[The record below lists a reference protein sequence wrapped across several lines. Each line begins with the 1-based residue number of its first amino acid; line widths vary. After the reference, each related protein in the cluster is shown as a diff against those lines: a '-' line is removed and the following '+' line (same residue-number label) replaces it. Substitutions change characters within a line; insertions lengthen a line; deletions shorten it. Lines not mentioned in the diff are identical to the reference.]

1 MISRNLF
8 SLKGKTA
15 LVTGGSTGIGFM
27 ATVGLV
33 SAGAK
38 VFIVSRKLENCQ
50 NAAEKL
56 NNCNFEGEVIPFKG
70 DLSSETGINNIIE
83 EFYAKNSELH
93 ILINN
98 AGRTWGSD
106 LSSFSLRCLGKSS
119 QSKCIRYF
127 LFNSEIGPLLT
138 VSQDQIFHRVL

>member
-1 MISRNLF
+1 MISKNLF
-8 SLKGKTA
+8 SLTGKTA
-15 LVTGGSTGIGFM
+15 LVTGGSTGIGLM

-50 NAAEKL
+50 NAAKKL
-56 NNCNFEGEVIPFKG
+56 NDCNFDGEVIPFKG
-70 DLSSETGINNIIE
+70 DLSSEAGINNIIE

-93 ILINN
+93 ILVNN

-106 LSSFSLRCLGKSS
+106 LISF
-119 QSKCIRYF
+119 
-127 LFNSEIGPLLT
+127 P
-138 VSQDQIFHRVL
+138 

>member
-1 MISRNLF
+1 MISNNLF

-15 LVTGGSTGIGFM
+15 LVTGGSSGIGLM

-38 VFIVSRKLENCQ
+38 VFIVSRKIENCQ
-50 NAAEKL
+50 NAANEL
-56 NNCNFEGEVIPFKG
+56 NNRDFDGEVVPFKG
-70 DLSSETGINNIIE
+70 DLSSEAGINNIIDE
-83 EFYAKNSELH
+83 IYSKNSELH

-106 LSSFSLRCLGKSS
+106 FSSFPSSRSHLVQITISLRSRNHRK
-119 QSKCIRYF
+119 F
-127 LFNSEIGPLLT
+127 LFNYKEFKNKLKNEL
-138 VSQDQIFHRVL
+138 